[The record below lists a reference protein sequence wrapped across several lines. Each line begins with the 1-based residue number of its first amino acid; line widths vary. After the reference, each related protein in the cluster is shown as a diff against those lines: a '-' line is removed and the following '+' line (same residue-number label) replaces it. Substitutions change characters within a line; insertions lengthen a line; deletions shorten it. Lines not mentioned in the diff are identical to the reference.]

1 MTVDHHSPHF
11 VRDLIER
18 AKLAVVKVGSALIT
32 QTDEFTMGGVAAD
45 IREQPWHAVLVSS
58 GAVAVGHEL
67 VPSLDPEATE
77 DRHALSA
84 IGQAALI
91 TRWQSAFEAHNRVA
105 AQVLLT
111 PDVTDDRR
119 RYLNAR
125 AALRALLY
133 HEVIPIVN
141 ENDAVTT
148 REFRYGDND
157 RLAAKTA
164 GLVDADILII
174 LSDIDGLYTRNP
186 DEDPNAEH
194 VPFVSYGEA
203 GKYFDVAQDARKGVG
218 TGGMRAKLA
227 AARIAI
233 DWGVTTIIASGCRQ
247 HPIRDLITGE
257 ARCTVFEA
265 GERLSARKRW
275 LSGVHE
281 RAGAVDIDEGAVR
294 AIKKDA
300 SLLAVGVTSVS
311 APFLKGDVIEIR
323 HKDEVVGFGLAACD
337 FTIAN
342 GATREVVM
350 HKDNLI
356 LTMGEDDEH
365 GG

>member
-1 MTVDHHSPHF
+1 MPA
-11 VRDLIER
+11 RDLIEN
-18 AKLAVVKVGSALIT
+18 ANLAVVKVGSALIT
-32 QTDEFTMGGVAAD
+32 DTQHFSMGGVAAD
-45 IREQPWHAVLVSS
+45 IRERPWHAVLVSS
-58 GAVAVGHEL
+58 GAVAVGHQQ
-67 VPSLDPEATE
+67 VPSLDPDSTE

-91 TRWQSAFEAHNRVA
+91 NRWQSAFESHNVVA

-133 HEVIPIVN
+133 HRVIPIVN

-164 GLVDADILII
+164 GLVDADVLII
-174 LSDIDGLYTRNP
+174 LSDVDGLYTANP
-186 DEDPNAEH
+186 LEDPEAEH
-194 VPFVSYGEA
+194 ISFVPYGEA
-203 GKYFDVAQDARKGVG
+203 GQYFEAASAEGSSVG

-233 DWGVTTIIASGCRQ
+233 DWGVTTIIASGRCQ

-257 ARCTVFEA
+257 ARCTIFEA
-265 GERLSARKRW
+265 GPKLPARKRW

-281 RAGAVDIDEGAVR
+281 RAGAVEIDEGALN
-294 AIKKDA
+294 ALTKDA
-300 SLLAVGVTSVS
+300 SLLSVGVKTVS
-311 APFLKGDVIEIR
+311 DTFLKGDVVEIR
-323 HKDEVVGFGLAACD
+323 IGEDVIGFGLAACD
-337 FTIAN
+337 FSEVDN
-342 GATREVVM
+342 GHSEIVM
-350 HKDNLI
+350 HRDDII
-356 LTMGEDDEH
+356 LTMGEDDDQ
-365 GG
+365 

>member
-1 MTVDHHSPHF
+1 MSKTLQPPIPVH
-11 VRDLIER
+11 DLVEK
-18 AKLAVVKVGSALIT
+18 ANLAVVKVGSALIT
-32 QTDEFTMGGVAAD
+32 KVEEFSMGGVAAD
-45 IREQPWHAVLVSS
+45 IRERPWHAVLVSS

-67 VPSLDPEATE
+67 VPTLDPEATE

-91 TRWQSAFEAHNRVA
+91 TRWQAAFEAHNKVA

-111 PDVTDDRR
+111 PDVTDDRH

-133 HEVIPIVN
+133 HRVIPIVN

-157 RLAAKTA
+157 RLSAKTA
-164 GLVDADILII
+164 GLIDADLLII
-174 LSDIDGLYTRNP
+174 LSDVDGLYTGNP
-186 DEDPNAEH
+186 LTDPTAEH
-194 VPFVSYGEA
+194 VPYVPYGEA
-203 GKYFDVAQDARKGVG
+203 GQYLEAADNASRGVG

-233 DWGVTTIIASGCRQ
+233 DWGVTTIIASGRRP
-247 HPIRDLITGE
+247 HPIRDLISGN

-265 GERLSARKRW
+265 GKKLSARKRW

-281 RAGAVDIDEGAVR
+281 RAGAVEIDAGAVK
-294 AIKKDA
+294 ALEKDG
-300 SLLAVGVTSVS
+300 SLLSVGVINISD
-311 APFLKGDVIEIR
+311 PFLKGDVIEIR
-323 HKDEVVGFGLAACD
+323 HKNDVVG
-337 FTIAN
+337 
-342 GATREVVM
+342 
-350 HKDNLI
+350 
-356 LTMGEDDEH
+356 
-365 GG
+365 

>member
-1 MTVDHHSPHF
+1 MADDHQSLHF
-11 VRDLIER
+11 VRDLLER

-32 QTDEFTMGGVAAD
+32 EVEEFSMGGVAAD
-45 IREQPWHAVLVSS
+45 IRERPWHAVLVSS

-111 PDVTDDRR
+111 PDVTDDRT

-133 HEVIPIVN
+133 HEVIPVVN

-174 LSDIDGLYTRNP
+174 LSDIDGLYTGNP
-186 DEDPNAEH
+186 AADPSAEH
-194 VPFVSYGEA
+194 VPFIPYGEA
-203 GKYFDVAQDARKGVG
+203 GKYFDAAQESLSSVG
-218 TGGMRAKLA
+218 IGGMRAKLA

-233 DWGVTTIIASGCRQ
+233 DWGVTTIIASGRRQ

-265 GERLSARKRW
+265 GEKLSARKRW

-281 RAGAVDIDEGAVR
+281 RAGAVEIDEGAVK
-294 AIKKDA
+294 ALQNDA

-311 APFLKGDVIEIR
+311 DPFLRGDVIEIR
-323 HKDEVVGFGLAACD
+323 HNDEVVGFGLAACD
-337 FTIAN
+337 FTTAK
-342 GATREVVM
+342 GKTRDIVL
-350 HKDNLI
+350 HRDNLI
-356 LTMGEDDEH
+356 LTLGEDDDH
-365 GG
+365 